1 MSRLGC
7 TWAILLVALPV
18 YAQTPT
24 PTPAPAPPPPSADAY
39 FEFLMGH
46 RLDNAGDPAGALAAL
61 ERAKKADPNSAE
73 ILAEV
78 AGFYAKQNK
87 AQDAVIAAEQAL
99 KLDPNN
105 VGAHHMLALVYTAWS
120 DGVVPPPAGQT
131 SERLRQMA
139 IDHLTAIQNSPL
151 MATDPNLQM
160 SLGRLQVRAGR
171 AAQAVPILE
180 RVASQVPWAAEPLA
194 LLAEARSLVGQ
205 LDGAAEALQGAA
217 EINPRYWVPLAE
229 LYDRLDKPEE
239 AAAAYAEAIEGA
251 RNPSRDL
258 RLRYATALLS
268 MPNGGGAAKARE
280 VLDALLK
287 GSPNDTRALYL
298 LATAQRAGG
307 ESKPAEATARKI
319 LALDPT
325 NANGLY
331 ALALIL
337 FDRFEYRQAADALTP
352 FEKDTAGRAK
362 GRENETA
369 LVLVQLGIARQQLG
383 EYDGAIAAFTAAHTA
398 SPRDPDLDAYLVQA
412 QLAARRYERAEASAS
427 DALTRSPSHT
437 RLVRLRAQAL
447 SKLGRGT
454 EATKLLEDGIAKRPD
469 SREYVVG
476 LADLYSDQKRTDDA
490 VRLLEEARTQH
501 GDDEA
506 LTLQL
511 ATVYEAGDRI
521 TDAEKELRRLLAR
534 DPRNANALNSLSYM
548 FAQRGV
554 RGIEAVEL
562 AQRAVDLE
570 PDNPAYLDTLGWAL
584 FKIGKVDEADPPLT
598 RAAGALVGSSVI
610 QEHHGDVLARRGK
623 PADAIKAWER
633 ALAGDGESIDRA
645 AVEKKIKDA
654 RARRR

>member
-1 MSRLGC
+1 MSRFGC
-7 TWAILLVALPV
+7 TLASLLLASPLF
-18 YAQTPT
+18 AQTP
-24 PTPAPAPPPPSADAY
+24 PPAPPPPSPDAY
-39 FEFLMGH
+39 YEFLMGH
-46 RLDNAGDPAGALAAL
+46 RLDSAGDPAGALAAL
-61 ERAKKADPNSAE
+61 ERARKADPNSAE

-87 AQDAVIAAEQAL
+87 APEAVAAAEQAL
-99 KLDPNN
+99 KLDSTN
-105 VGAHHMLALVYTAWS
+105 VEAHHMLALVYTAWS

-131 SERLRQMA
+131 TERLRQLA
-139 IDHLTAIQNSPL
+139 IDHYTAIQSSPL

-160 SLGRLQVRAGR
+160 SFGRLQVRAGR

-180 RVASQVPWAAEPLA
+180 RVAAQVPWSAEPLA
-194 LLAEARSLVGQ
+194 LLAEARSLAGQ

-217 EINPRYWVPLAE
+217 EINPRYWVPLGE
-229 LYDRLDKPEE
+229 LYDRLDRPEE
-239 AAAAYAEAIEGA
+239 AAQAYGEAVESA

-258 RLRYATALLS
+258 RLRWATALLS
-268 MPNGGGAAKARE
+268 VPNGGGAAKARE

-287 GSPNDTRALYL
+287 ASPNDTRALYL
-298 LATAQRAGG
+298 LASSQRASG
-307 ESKPAEATARKI
+307 ESKEAEATARKI
-319 LALDPT
+319 LAVDST

-331 ALALIL
+331 ALALVL
-337 FDRFEYRQAADALTP
+337 FDRFEYRQAADALAP
-352 FEKDTAGRAK
+352 FEKEAASRAK
-362 GRENETA
+362 GREGETA

-383 EYDGAIAAFTAAHTA
+383 EYDGAIAAFAAAHTVN
-398 SPRDPDLDAYLVQA
+398 PRDPDMDAYLVQA
-412 QLAARRYERAEASAS
+412 QMAARRYERAEAAAS
-427 DALTRSPSHT
+427 DALTRSPGHT

-447 SKLGRGT
+447 SKLGRSS
-454 EATKLLEDGIAKRPD
+454 EATKMLEDGMVKRPD
-469 SREYVVG
+469 SREFVVG

-490 VRLLEEARTQH
+490 VRLLEEARTKL
-501 GDDEA
+501 GDDEG
-506 LTLQL
+506 LTMQL
-511 ATVYEAGDRI
+511 ANVYEAGDRI

-598 RAAGALVGSSVI
+598 RAAGALLGSSVI

-623 PADAIKAWER
+623 PAEAIKAWER
-633 ALAGDGESIDRA
+633 ALAGDGESIDRGA
-645 AVEKKIKDA
+645 IEKKIKDA